1 MWMIGPQA
9 TVNFSLDPKL
19 SFFLNGSVG
28 YANYDLGG
36 NDADGFGFRV
46 GGGIKY
52 FIVNNIAAVAQLKYT
67 WLSLDP
73 DEGDDM
79 DIDTLDLGVGLS
91 FLF

>member
-1 MWMIGPQA
+1 VDVGPRCLQISFDQKLYFF
-9 TVNFSLDPKL
+9 VNG
-19 SFFLNGSVG
+19 GSAMQLRHG
-28 YANYDLGG
+28 RH
-36 NDADGFGFRV
+36 DADGFGFRV